1 MQWPAREALANHN
14 VLNIGRCVLQP
25 TNRKNIMPN
34 IQNFDSNNNVV
45 TFDTKNGQSAL
56 TFEAAIFKGGA
67 ARAAALDMVG
77 QTAIKK
83 ASNGNF
89 RASAEIL
96 MVAFPKVAKA
106 FDSLMGESPW
116 ANKESFLSFM
126 SACERAA
133 PGAKGYTKKQGE
145 ARALLAALR
154 EFPALQGT
162 KKQGAVID
170 A

>member
-1 MQWPAREALANHN
+1 MSQ
-14 VLNIGRCVLQP
+14 
-25 TNRKNIMPN
+25 
-34 IQNFDSNNNVV
+34 IQNFDQNNTVV
-45 TFDTKNGQSAL
+45 AFDTKNGQSAL

-67 ARAAALDMVG
+67 ARTAALDVVG

-89 RASAEIL
+89 RASAEML
-96 MVAFPKVAKA
+96 MVAFPKTAKA

-116 ANKESFLSFM
+116 ANKESFLGFL

-133 PGAKGYTKKQGE
+133 PGKNGYTKKQVE
-145 ARALLAALR
+145 ARVLIAALR
-154 EFPALQGT
+154 EYPALQSS
-162 KKQGAVID
+162 KSKGAVID